1 MLEKSMGISALMIAL
16 VTGNVIWGGTAV
28 RAEEPNQVF
37 TLDPMVVTATRTEK
51 RDVDVPASTTILT
64 SEDLKATG
72 AQNLQVALG
81 RVPGLVYKTFA
92 PGGGAMGTMA
102 NEIAIRGVSNGT
114 LIMLNGSPMN
124 LRGKYFLDAIPIDS
138 IEKVEIVK
146 GGGSV
151 LYGSEAM
158 GGVINIITKQ
168 DFKNSVTAGVGNYGQ
183 QKYNATVNADKLSVG
198 YNLEKWGKV
207 DTISR
212 SHDKGDKHTD
222 MNSSHKNNLF
232 LNYKINDNWNFL
244 YNYFE
249 TNVKYDTW
257 FDDGYKS
264 VPKGGALQQNREYV
278 TKQNLMQMT
287 YQDDS
292 VKGNFYYN
300 QNKLMADGYTNYKT
314 NGDYYGKMYDTDEKN
329 RTYGA
334 DIQKKWEFGNKA
346 NLILGSSYQNEFYD
360 DYGKD
365 GHKSPDQVTSRNI
378 YAVYG
383 QYDYKF
389 DEKNEFIFGARE
401 TWTTG
406 GYKDQNYD
414 NFSMSGQYLHKLTE
428 NDSLYASVGQ
438 LFIMPTFSQ
447 MYGAS
452 DSAVSNPD
460 LKPQKGTNYEL
471 GWKRVSDNHSWKAA
485 IYHIDITDNITATW
499 NSSKTE
505 YKYTNEDFKNTGV
518 EITCDI
524 IGKDGFTYNWG
535 INYGD
540 PKVKGTKKPY
550 WDRKYGRWQLNGGIN
565 YTKDKWI
572 TSLQGTYLAQRVETP
587 SSKQSF
593 SEKPYFLTSLT
604 TTYNADKQNSIS
616 LTLDNLLNRE
626 DNLSHSGSEYYSTPF
641 NFLLS
646 YNYKF

>member
-1 MLEKSMGISALMIAL
+1 MSYG
-16 VTGNVIWGGTAV
+16 GGTV
-28 RAEEPNQVF
+28 VHAEEPNQAF
-37 TLDPMVVTATRTEK
+37 TLDPMVVTAQRMETRDLDTPAAVTVISSEEIK
-51 RDVDVPASTTILT
+51 KSGAVNVDTLLAQQIGFNGMSYGPNGQEYGGSASRT
-64 SEDLKATG
+64 K
-72 AQNLQVALG
+72 
-81 RVPGLVYKTFA
+81 
-92 PGGGAMGTMA
+92 
-102 NEIAIRGVSNGT
+102 IRGLDKGT
-114 LIMLNGSPMN
+114 LVLVNGAPMN
-124 LRGKYFLDAIPIDS
+124 LLNYNAISNIPLDS
-138 IEKVEIVK
+138 IEKIEIVR
-146 GGGSV
+146 GSNAT
-151 LYGSEAM
+151 LYGAEAM
-158 GGVINIITKQ
+158 GGVINIITK
-168 DFKNSVTAGVGNYGQ
+168 KASGSAKTTISGTIGNYTDKWSVGHQ
-183 QKYNATVNADKLSVG
+183 NEYFSVYYDKDYYDEVNPQTRKFPYGEYASSSGSKKNNYNTLGKSRKESIFITGNIGKNLTLNYNHSKSDLNRFQITRSKAAADKLGTSYKYDDNRDTASLVYDDTSNKLKSVFSF
-198 YNLEKWGKV
+198 NSRWFTSNQKKSNEKEFSVSGGSYKMFNITS
-207 DTISR
+207 DTQKGWSFN
-212 SHDKGDKHTD
+212 GDKD
-222 MNSSHKNNLF
+222 SLIAGIAIKRDF
-232 LNYKINDNWNFL
+232 YQNYKYTFQKSDRTSLGLYTSYTHQFAPKFSATLGLRGEAINDFDTDQNVFL
-244 YNYFE
+244 PQLQTLYKFNE
-249 TNVKYDTW
+249 NLTW
-257 FDDGYKS
+257 
-264 VPKGGALQQNREYV
+264 
-278 TKQNLMQMT
+278 
-287 YQDDS
+287 
-292 VKGNFYYN
+292 
-300 QNKLMADGYTNYKT
+300 YTNI
-314 NGDYYGKMYDTDEKN
+314 GK
-329 RTYGA
+329 
-334 DIQKKWEFGNKA
+334 
-346 NLILGSSYQNEFYD
+346 S
-360 DYGKD
+360 
-365 GHKSPDQVTSRNI
+365 
-378 YAVYG
+378 
-383 QYDYKF
+383 
-389 DEKNEFIFGARE
+389 
-401 TWTTG
+401 
-406 GYKDQNYD
+406 
-414 NFSMSGQYLHKLTE
+414 
-428 NDSLYASVGQ
+428 
-438 LFIMPTFSQ
+438 FIMPTFSQ

-499 NSSKTE
+499 DSSKTE